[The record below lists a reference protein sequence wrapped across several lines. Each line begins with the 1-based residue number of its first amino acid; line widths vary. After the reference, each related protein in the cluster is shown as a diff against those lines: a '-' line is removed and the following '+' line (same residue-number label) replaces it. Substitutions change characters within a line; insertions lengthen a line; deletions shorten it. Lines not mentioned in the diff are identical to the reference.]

1 MIRDTIRRFGCGF
14 NKTRYASQMK
24 VCAEHGLD
32 YDIYRM
38 GPKRIK
44 SMIKR
49 KYGIGLNIEDKT
61 LIEIAR
67 EAQDIVYE

>member
-1 MIRDTIRRFGCGF
+1 
-14 NKTRYASQMK
+14 MK
-24 VCAEHGLD
+24 LCAEHGLD

-49 KYGIGLNIEDKT
+49 KYGIELDIKAKT
-61 LIEIAR
+61 IIEIAR
-67 EAQDIVYE
+67 EAQEIVYE

>member
-1 MIRDTIRRFGCGF
+1 
-14 NKTRYASQMK
+14 MK
-24 VCAEHGLD
+24 VCPEHGLD

-38 GPKRIK
+38 GPKQIK